1 MRPSNITLPTFPYK
15 VSNSS
20 YFEVAAPK
28 EEIPYLGLVTN
39 ALFKKI
45 ACESNTEEIKKGLH
59 IYLIPRETTSSI
71 WREECEWHE

>member
-45 ACESNTEEIKKGLH
+45 ACESNTEEIKKRAT
-59 IYLIPRETTSSI
+59 YLLDSKGNSVINLAR
-71 WREECEWHE
+71 RV